1 MTEALP
7 LNTAAVILAAYI
19 VILSLLFVILS
30 LLFVILSLLFV
41 ILSEAKDLNPEVV
54 RFAKDPSGRF
64 AQNDIAR

>member
-19 VILSLLFVILS
+19 VILS